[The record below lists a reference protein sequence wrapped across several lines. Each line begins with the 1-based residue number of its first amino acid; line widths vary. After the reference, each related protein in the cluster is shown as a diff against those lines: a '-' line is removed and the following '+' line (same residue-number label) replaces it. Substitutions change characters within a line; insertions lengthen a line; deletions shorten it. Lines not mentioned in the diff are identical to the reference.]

1 MFPLRRRTTVV
12 GERGHRLAR
21 RHVRVLVLSAVPG
34 AAVVGGGVARA
45 VVTGPGVVTVAV
57 SRTFVAR
64 IAIPGTVIA
73 RLVVPGTVVASLV
86 IAGPVVAGL
95 VVAGRRARVIAAV
108 GVPAGIG
115 TGTLVATLV
124 VATLLVATLVV
135 ATLVVATLLV
145 ATLVVATLLMA
156 RRVTA
161 TALVARVVVTCVTRF
176 GVRRA
181 RAGVALVPVVLA
193 LVPVLVA
200 SGLAGVLLVAR
211 LAVPALG
218 VARLAVLAVITPVRL
233 EGLAPAHALV
243 VPVALISLL
252 GVRLSLVSLLLVA
265 AVVITLA
272 GVGSAVVVLAGVGRP
287 ERGEPGRSGL
297 AVRGRGIRPVAA
309 IGPGAR
315 LLAIPVSLVTRLGR
329 SRVPAVLV
337 PLARLR
343 RLGPLASVGSLTS
356 VGSLGSVSV
365 LVGLVGVGPVGVLGL
380 RGVYRLIRV
389 LGLVLIPALVRV
401 LSLLGVPLIPVLR
414 RLGVLSGVGVAR
426 LVAVASAGRQRPR
439 NGGDAE
445 CRRSG
450 RVIGAQGAE
459 ITGHRAGEISLTA
472 NFAHASITGHRGEPR
487 VGRGTG
493 KLARETAGA
502 AGIGIHAALQ
512 SVDQPGQFFLGQ
524 PERTGAG
531 TSLPDTEHRD
541 PGIGVPTQ
549 AHAAGTAAHVEEN
562 LTEPGQ
568 RSCVPR

>member
-12 GERGHRLAR
+12 GERGHRLSR
-21 RHVRVLVLSAVPG
+21 RHVRVLVLTAVPG

-45 VVTGPGVVTVAV
+45 VITGPGVVTVAV
-57 SRTFVAR
+57 PRTFVAR
-64 IAIPGTVIA
+64 IAIPGPVVG

-86 IAGPVVAGL
+86 IASL
-95 VVAGRRARVIAAV
+95 VIATLAV
-108 GVPAGIG
+108 A
-115 TGTLVATLV
+115 TLAVATLAVATLV
-124 VATLLVATLVV
+124 VATLAVAALVV
-135 ATLVVATLLV
+135 AA
-145 ATLVVATLLMA
+145 LLMG

-161 TALVARVVVTCVTRF
+161 TAVVARVVVTCVTRF

-181 RAGVALVPVVLA
+181 RAGVALVPVVLPLVSV
-193 LVPVLVA
+193 LVP

-252 GVRLSLVSLLLVA
+252 GVRLSLVGLLLVA
-265 AVVITLA
+265 AVVVTLA

-287 ERGEPGRSGL
+287 ERGEPGRGGL

-337 PLARLR
+337 PLAWLR
-343 RLGPLASVGSLTS
+343 RLGPLTS

-389 LGLVLIPALVRV
+389 LGLVLIPALVGV
-401 LSLLGVPLIPVLR
+401 LSLLGVTLIPVRR
-414 RLGVLSGVGVAR
+414 RLGVLSGFGVAR

-439 NGGDAE
+439 TGGDAE

-459 ITGHRAGEISLTA
+459 ITGHRAGEISLAA

-487 VGRGTG
+487 VGRGAG

-524 PERTGAG
+524 TERTGAG

-568 RSCVPR
+568 RCCVRR